1 MNTTFADVA
10 AQLIQRN
17 FRRTRMAAAST
28 ADLTALGEDLGGRLT
43 ALKAG
48 TERQQFDIT
57 KSLGLEREQKAYAT
71 RLKALTEPAAYANDR
86 KTKWDGMTA
95 AVKQYF
101 EDTVTYLSEAG
112 FGWDEAKEEA
122 KKLTAEMAKIE
133 RMKLELVFPTNANVI
148 GVQAAV
154 RDAYAAPGAFNPA
167 ELTAAA
173 NSAGHI
179 DAAAPKKRAPRKAKK

>member
-1 MNTTFADVA
+1 
-10 AQLIQRN
+10 
-17 FRRTRMAAAST
+17 MASVEA
-28 ADLTALGEDLGGRLT
+28 LTALGADLGGQLT

-57 KSLGLEREQKAYAT
+57 KSLGLEREKKAYAT
-71 RLKALTEPAAYANDR
+71 RLKALTEPLAYATDR
-86 KTKWDGMTA
+86 NTKWEAMTA
-95 AVKQYF
+95 AVKKYF

-133 RMKLELVFPTNANVI
+133 RMKLELIFPMNANII
-148 GVQAAV
+148 GAQAAV
-154 RDAYAAPGAFNPA
+154 HNAFAAPGTFNPA

-173 NSAGHI
+173 NSVGHI
-179 DAAAPKKRAPRKAKK
+179 DAAAPKKRASRKAKK

>member
-17 FRRTRMAAAST
+17 FRRTRMAAST

-71 RLKALTEPAAYANDR
+71 RLTALTDPATYAASR

-122 KKLTAEMAKIE
+122 KKLTAEMAKLE

-154 RDAYAAPGAFNPA
+154 RDAYAGTFNPA

>member
-1 MNTTFADVA
+1 MNTSFSDVA

-17 FRRTRMAAAST
+17 FRRTRTMPAA
-28 ADLTALGEDLGGRLT
+28 ADLTALGVDLTAGFT

-57 KSLGLEREQKAYAT
+57 KSLGLEREQKAYQT
-71 RLKALTEPAAYANDR
+71 RLDALTAPAAYATNR
-86 KTKWDGMTA
+86 KVKWDGMTT
-95 AVKQYF
+95 AVKKYF
-101 EDTVTYLSEAG
+101 EDTVSYLNEAG

-148 GVQAAV
+148 GAQAAV
-154 RDAYAAPGAFNPA
+154 REAHAGSFNPA

-179 DAAAPKKRAPRKAKK
+179 DAAAPKKRASRKAKK

>member
-1 MNTTFADVA
+1 MTNATE
-10 AQLIQRN
+10 AQ
-17 FRRTRMAAAST
+17 
-28 ADLTALGEDLGGRLT
+28 LTALGEDLGGQLT

-57 KSLGLEREQKAYAT
+57 KSLGLEREQKAYET
-71 RLKALTEPAAYANDR
+71 RLKALTDPATYSTNR
-86 KTKWDGMTA
+86 KAKWDGMTT
-95 AVKQYF
+95 AVKKYF

-148 GVQAAV
+148 GAQAAV
-154 RDAYAAPGAFNPA
+154 REAYAGSFNPA

-179 DAAAPKKRAPRKAKK
+179 DAAAPKKRASHKSKK